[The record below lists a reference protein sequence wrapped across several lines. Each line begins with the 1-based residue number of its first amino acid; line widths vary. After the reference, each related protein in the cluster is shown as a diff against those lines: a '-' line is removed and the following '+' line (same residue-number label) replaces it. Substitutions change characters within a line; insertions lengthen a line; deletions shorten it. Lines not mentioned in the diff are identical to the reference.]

1 MRLLLDEM
9 LPRNLAR
16 LFAPEM
22 EAVTVRR
29 RGWAAKKNGELLAA
43 AQGEFDAL
51 LTMDRSLP
59 HQQNLGD
66 VDLVIVLLEARS
78 NRLEDLSPLVE
89 GAKSALSGAR
99 RGELV
104 RVLAPYSL
112 PVPPGDRFVETAVM
126 LTGSPAFP
134 FRRGP

>member
-9 LPRNLAR
+9 LPRRLAG
-16 LFAPEM
+16 LLAPEM
-22 EAVTVRR
+22 EAITVRQ
-29 RGWAAKKNGELLAA
+29 RGWAAKTNGELLSA
-43 AQGEFDAL
+43 AQVEFDAL
-51 LTMDRSLP
+51 LTMDRNMP
-59 HQQNLGD
+59 FQQNLAN

-104 RVLAPYSL
+104 RVLAP
-112 PVPPGDRFVETAVM
+112 
-126 LTGSPAFP
+126 
-134 FRRGP
+134 

>member
-1 MRLLLDEM
+1 M

-104 RVLAPYSL
+104 RVLAP
-112 PVPPGDRFVETAVM
+112 
-126 LTGSPAFP
+126 
-134 FRRGP
+134 

>member
-9 LPRNLAR
+9 LPRRLAL

-22 EAVTVRR
+22 EAITVRQ

-51 LTMDRSLP
+51 LTMDRNIP
-59 HQQNLGD
+59 FQQNLAGLN
-66 VDLVIVLLEARS
+66 LVIVLLEARS

-89 GAKSALSGAR
+89 KAKSALSGAR
-99 RGELV
+99 PGEAV
-104 RVLAPYSL
+104 RVTTPI
-112 PVPPGDRFVETAVM
+112 R
-126 LTGSPAFP
+126 
-134 FRRGP
+134 